1 MYKNRSSDAAAS
13 GDYKSKGQKAVD
25 KFTDMMIARMESMKA
40 GDWQKGW
47 IDGSSAY
54 GMPQNISGRNYS
66 GTNSFFLQMDA
77 AMNGYKT
84 PVYMTFLQIQKENAR
99 IKKGAE
105 SMPVIYWDFSIQD
118 KDGKKIDR
126 TDYQNLSKAEQSKY
140 TVIPFLC
147 AYNVFNI
154 DQTNLEEVNKE
165 KYDKLIAKFKAP
177 EVRDA
182 EGMYVNAALDRMF
195 EKQEWLCPVQTDK
208 FSNSAYYS
216 PSQDKIVVP
225 MKEQFNIGES
235 KEDRYK
241 DGMEYYSSALHE
253 MAHSTGTEN
262 RLNRVKGDRFGDPKY
277 AKEEL
282 VAELTAANVGYAM
295 GFDKRILDN
304 NAAYLD
310 GWIAVLK
317 ENPKFIISVMAD
329 VNKASDM
336 ILDAV
341 DRQKLALGE
350 TPILDKNKGH
360 VEDKAQIVSF
370 EDAAIIKKK
379 NGEYAVRASYQGMEL
394 GMKPIDKETGVRY
407 FLMPE
412 GKEKEK
418 LLTETLS
425 SKYAHDVSNIVNRAN
440 RNLKIG

>member
-1 MYKNRSSDAAAS
+1 
-13 GDYKSKGQKAVD
+13 
-25 KFTDMMIARMESMKA
+25 
-40 GDWQKGW
+40 
-47 IDGSSAY
+47 
-54 GMPQNISGRNYS
+54 
-66 GTNSFFLQMDA
+66 
-77 AMNGYKT
+77 
-84 PVYMTFLQIQKENAR
+84 
-99 IKKGAE
+99 
-105 SMPVIYWDFSIQD
+105 
-118 KDGKKIDR
+118 
-126 TDYQNLSKAEQSKY
+126 
-140 TVIPFLC
+140 
-147 AYNVFNI
+147 
-154 DQTNLEEVNKE
+154 
-165 KYDKLIAKFKAP
+165 
-177 EVRDA
+177 
-182 EGMYVNAALDRMF
+182 
-195 EKQEWLCPVQTDK
+195 
-208 FSNSAYYS
+208 
-216 PSQDKIVVP
+216 
-225 MKEQFNIGES
+225 
-235 KEDRYK
+235 
-241 DGMEYYSSALHE
+241 
-253 MAHSTGTEN
+253 
-262 RLNRVKGDRFGDPKY
+262 
-277 AKEEL
+277 
-282 VAELTAANVGYAM
+282 M

-360 VEDKAQIVSF
+360 MEDKAQIVSF

>member
-1 MYKNRSSDAAAS
+1 
-13 GDYKSKGQKAVD
+13 
-25 KFTDMMIARMESMKA
+25 
-40 GDWQKGW
+40 
-47 IDGSSAY
+47 
-54 GMPQNISGRNYS
+54 
-66 GTNSFFLQMDA
+66 
-77 AMNGYKT
+77 
-84 PVYMTFLQIQKENAR
+84 
-99 IKKGAE
+99 
-105 SMPVIYWDFSIQD
+105 MPVIYWDFSIQD

-140 TVIPFLC
+140 TVIPFLR

-154 DQTNLEEVNKE
+154 DQTTMEEVNKE
-165 KYDKLIAKFKAP
+165 KYDKLLAKFKAP

-195 EKQEWLCPVQTDK
+195 EKQEWLCPIQTDK

-253 MAHSTGTEN
+253 MALSTGTEN

-360 VEDKAQIVSF
+360 MEDKAQIVSF

-394 GMKPIDKETGVRY
+394 GMKPIDKETGMKY

-412 GKEKEK
+412 GFEGVE
-418 LLTETLS
+418 
-425 SKYAHDVSNIVNRAN
+425 D
-440 RNLKIG
+440 